1 MRNNRMS
8 ATSIFILKLGF
19 VLFGLL
25 AIWILAGIPDHLDQW
40 WLYLLA
46 AVGSAFIGLLMLG
59 TATKAERDPDN
70 DATRIGGGR

>member
-8 ATSIFILKLGF
+8 ATSIFVLKLGF

-25 AIWILAGIPDHLDQW
+25 AIWILAGIVEHLDQW

-46 AVGSAFIGLLMLG
+46 AAGSAFIGLLMLG
-59 TATKAERDPDN
+59 TAAKAERDPDN
-70 DATRIGGGR
+70 DATRIGGRR

>member
-8 ATSIFILKLGF
+8 ATSIFVLKLGF

-25 AIWILAGIPDHLDQW
+25 AIWILAGMAEGLGPW
-40 WLYLLA
+40 WLYILA
-46 AVGSAFIGLLMLG
+46 SVGSATIGILMLG
-59 TATKAERDPDN
+59 TAAKAERDPDN

>member
-8 ATSIFILKLGF
+8 ATSIFVLKLGF

-25 AIWILAGIPDHLDQW
+25 AVWIFAGIVEHLDQW
-40 WLYLLA
+40 WLYFLA
-46 AVGSAFIGLLMLG
+46 AAGSASIGILMLG
-59 TATKAERDPDN
+59 TAAEAETDPDN

>member
-25 AIWILAGIPDHLDQW
+25 AVWIFAGIVEHLDQW

-46 AVGSAFIGLLMLG
+46 AVGSAFIGLLTLG
-59 TATKAERDPDN
+59 TAAKAERDPDN

>member
-8 ATSIFILKLGF
+8 ATSIFVLKLGF

-25 AIWILAGIPDHLDQW
+25 AVWIFAGIVEHLDQW

-46 AVGSAFIGLLMLG
+46 ATGSAFIGLLMLG
-59 TATKAERDPDN
+59 TAAKAERDPDN
-70 DATRIGGGR
+70 DDIRIGGGR